1 MDTNGSALSV
11 PASTLVFM
19 TTRIEQNDRRV
30 AAAIAAGQRLHV
42 GVTLSYVG
50 GGSDKFWT
58 GVWAGDRIAV
68 HFGRHGSA
76 GTYPLVTEGLTE
88 QQGAKKM
95 WSLLREKVGKGYA
108 VVDASTLIVPDAYIT
123 GHRAHAAENIIG
135 EWATLRTA
143 RAANPMRPSQQPELL
158 GVSPRTGVQGAQ
170 VLLDLTA
177 PEATTESLAA
187 CAVADPSERFLP
199 PLVMSRPDLPHQVK
213 FLAALSGNAHG
224 VIL

>member
-1 MDTNGSALSV
+1 MTPSLVSV
-11 PASTLVFM
+11 LAVTLIAM

-30 AAAIAAGQRLHV
+30 TAALAAGQRLHV

-50 GGSDKFWT
+50 GSSDKFWT

-68 HFGRHGSA
+68 NFGPHNSPGQFRIH
-76 GTYPLVTEGLTE
+76 ENLTE

-95 WSLLREKVGKGYA
+95 WGLLREKVGKGYA
-108 VVDASTLIVPDAYIT
+108 VVDASTMIVPDAYVI

-135 EWATLRTA
+135 AWATLRTA
-143 RAANPMRPSQQPELL
+143 RAANPMRPTRQPELL
-158 GVSPRTGVQGAQ
+158 GISPRTGAQGAQ

-177 PEATTESLAA
+177 PDATAESLAA